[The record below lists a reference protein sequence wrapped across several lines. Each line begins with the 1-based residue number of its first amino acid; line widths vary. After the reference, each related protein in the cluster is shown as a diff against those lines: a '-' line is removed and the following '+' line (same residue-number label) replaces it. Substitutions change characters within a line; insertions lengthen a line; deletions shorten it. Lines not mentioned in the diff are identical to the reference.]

1 MSVTFPSN
9 NLNLY
14 IQNFFFGKS
23 VRIILVL
30 LLAGNFFMLGMT
42 TETQVKKKGGAY
54 YTGIYPDL
62 FNELLGISNTTVKAK
77 IDSAFEQLF
86 YGEPH
91 NQRVYYPIDPDL
103 AYIQDI
109 LNNDV
114 RTEGMS
120 YGMMIAVQLNK
131 KSEFDRLWK
140 WSKTYMQ
147 HQTGVRQGY
156 FAWHCK
162 SDGSQLNPN
171 SAADGEEWLVMALLF
186 ASARWGDSAGIFN
199 YRQEAQ
205 AILDAMLHKSD
216 SAGDNDVATNMFNK
230 KEKLVVFVPT
240 KNVDSFTDPSYH
252 VPHFYE
258 LWAKWAHQDTQFW
271 GETAA
276 ASRNFLKRAAH
287 PVTGL
292 LPDYA
297 NFDGTALDFRWGGGH
312 ANFQYD
318 AWRVAMNV
326 ALDYSWF
333 AADEWAV
340 LQSDRLLNFFDS
352 QGTGSYGDRYTLDG
366 KKLSNNHSAG
376 LVAMNAVA
384 ALAATHPRCKEFVAE
399 LWNMAVPEGDGRYY
413 DGLLYL
419 LALLQVSGNFR
430 IYDFGDAPIINCQNI
445 AR

>member
-1 MSVTFPSN
+1 MTVTFPSN
-9 NLNLY
+9 NLNPF
-14 IQNFFFGKS
+14 IQNLLFSKS
-23 VRIILVL
+23 IRIILVL
-30 LLAGNFFMLGMT
+30 LLAGNAFILGMT
-42 TETQVKKKGGAY
+42 TKTPVKKKGGAY
-54 YTGIYPDL
+54 FTGIYSDL
-62 FNELLGISNTTVKAK
+62 FSELLGLNELTVKAK

-86 YGEPH
+86 YGEPN
-91 NQRVYYPIDPDL
+91 NQQVYYPVDPDM
-103 AYIQDI
+103 AYIKDI

-131 KSEFDRLWK
+131 KSAFDRLWK

-147 HQTGVRQGY
+147 HQTGARKGY

-171 SAADGEEWLVMALLF
+171 SAADGEEWFVMALLF
-186 ASARWGDSAGIFN
+186 ASARWGDGAGIFN
-199 YRQEAQ
+199 YHQEAQ
-205 AILDAMLHKSD
+205 AILDAMLHKSA
-216 SAGDNDVATNMFNK
+216 SASDKNVATNMFNK

-258 LWAKWAHQDTQFW
+258 LWARWADQDNQFW
-271 GETAA
+271 CEAA
-276 ASRNFLKRAAH
+276 TASRNFLKRAAH
-287 PVTGL
+287 PLTGL
-292 LPDYA
+292 MPDYT
-297 NFDGTALDFRWGGGH
+297 NFDGTALESRWGGGH

-318 AWRVAMNV
+318 AWRVAMNI

-333 AADEWAV
+333 AEDEWAV
-340 LQSDRLLNFFDS
+340 LQSNRLLDFFYS
-352 QGTGSYGDRYTLDG
+352 QGIGSYGDRYTLDG
-366 KKLSNNHSAG
+366 KKLSNNHSDG

-384 ALAATHPRCKEFVAE
+384 ALAATHTRRKEFVAE
-399 LWNMAVPEGDGRYY
+399 LWNMSVPEGDGRYY

-430 IYDFGDAPIINCQNI
+430 IYDFGNAPIPNCQNI
-445 AR
+445 TR

>member
-14 IQNFFFGKS
+14 IQNLLFSKS
-23 VRIILVL
+23 IRIILVL
-30 LLAGNFFMLGMT
+30 LLAGNSFILGMT
-42 TETQVKKKGGAY
+42 TKTQVKKKDGAY
-54 YTGIYPDL
+54 FTGVYPDL
-62 FNELLGISNTTVKAK
+62 FSELLGLSESTVKVK

-86 YGEPH
+86 YGEPN
-91 NQRVYYPIDPDL
+91 NQRVYYLVDPDM
-103 AYIQDI
+103 AYIKDI
-109 LNNDV
+109 LNNDI

-147 HQTGVRQGY
+147 HQAGARKGY

-162 SDGSQLNPN
+162 IDGSQLNPN
-171 SAADGEEWLVMALLF
+171 SAADGEEWFVMALLF
-186 ASARWGDSAGIFN
+186 ASARWGDGKGIFN
-199 YRQEAQ
+199 YHQEGQ
-205 AILDAMLHKSD
+205 AILDAMLHKSE
-216 SAGDNDVATNMFNK
+216 SASGKNIATNMFNK
-230 KEKLVVFVPT
+230 EEKLVVFVPT

-258 LWAKWAHQDTQFW
+258 IWARWADQDNQFW
-271 GETAA
+271 CEAAA

-287 PVTGL
+287 PLTGL

-297 NFDGTALDFRWGGGH
+297 NFDGTALDSPWGGGH
-312 ANFQYD
+312 SNFQYD
-318 AWRVAMNV
+318 AWRVAMNI

-333 AADEWAV
+333 AEDEWAV
-340 LQSDRLLNFFDS
+340 LQSNRLLDFFYS
-352 QGTGSYGDRYTLDG
+352 QGIGSYGDRYTLDG
-366 KKLSNNHSAG
+366 KKLSNNHSTG

-384 ALAATHPRCKEFVAE
+384 ALAATHTQRKEFIAE
-399 LWNMAVPEGDGRYY
+399 LWNMSVPEGDGRYY

-430 IYDFGDAPIINCQNI
+430 IYDFGNVPITNCQNI